1 MEVRPRCESL
11 IPYMTF
17 ISDNIVIFFQKGV
30 VQTIQEEFDY
40 NGESNLD
47 LQYAMNLVGSKQDVI
62 LYQVGDIPQ
71 GLCHSSLHL
80 VATN

>member
-1 MEVRPRCESL
+1 MEVRPAIRIIFYLHEHSF
-11 IPYMTF
+11 P
-17 ISDNIVIFFQKGV
+17 ISSWKKGV

-47 LQYAMNLVGSKQDVI
+47 LQYAMNLVGLKQDVI

-71 GLCHSSLHL
+71 GLRHFLASL
-80 VATN
+80 VSTN